1 MNFTERLKTFLEANS
16 FSITPFGRKKDKAWG
31 NTYDVYLIQSWDPDA
46 KGNLYL
52 AVRSEAGAYYY
63 TAEFQ
68 VAGEAADLYFGA
80 YSKIGRTIRINP
92 LADPLSDTA
101 APSHFMPDWSIGNMS
116 NTLKY
121 LLRGLL
127 GTAIIYANYDGDIY
141 SALIDE
147 ESTIVE
153 V

>member
-16 FSITPFGRKKDKAWG
+16 FSVTPFGRKEDKAWG

-52 AVRSEAGAYYY
+52 AVRSEAGAYCY
-63 TAEFQ
+63 TAEFH

-92 LADPLSDTA
+92 LADPLSGTA
-101 APSHFMPDWSIGNMS
+101 TPCHFMPDWSVGNMS
-116 NTLKY
+116 DTLKY

-141 SALIDE
+141 SALADAE
-147 ESTIVE
+147 
-153 V
+153 